1 MAVVEVHPAPTDGRW
16 IEGFVVLPTR
26 FIDRSTSAVVGP
38 TDMSHTLT
46 LEGPRWRT

>member
-1 MAVVEVHPAPTDGRW
+1 MAVVEVHPAPRW
-16 IEGFVVLPTR
+16 IEGFVFLPTR
-26 FIDRSTSAVVGP
+26 LIDRSTSVVVGT